1 MVHKTNGRRR
11 RVTPRTRRRRRGQRG
26 GVLPAAIAAL
36 GPIVGKAIAGG
47 VASTVGSHL
56 ARKALSRKRRRRR

>member
-11 RVTPRTRRRRRGQRG
+11 RVTPRTRRRRQRG